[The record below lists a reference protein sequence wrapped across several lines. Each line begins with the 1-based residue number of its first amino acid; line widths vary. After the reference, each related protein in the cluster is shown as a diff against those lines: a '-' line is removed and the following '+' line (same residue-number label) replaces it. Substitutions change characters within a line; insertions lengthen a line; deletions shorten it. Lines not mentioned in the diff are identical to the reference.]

1 MTDTAAAPIV
11 DARPLVARPVSNR
24 GVWLFAGAAGF
35 AAILLFSAL
44 EARRADQTDKEL
56 GPARM
61 QGGAMIEPPPPLA
74 IPEAGPADAAA
85 LPMTAP
91 WPSRYLQIVPGSRL
105 VQQSAVQ
112 RRAGGSAI
120 MPGYVQPPSSPYYAP
135 SSPALP
141 PGPALVYQ
149 APAAAATG
157 EAADPGQRGARERV
171 HASRFESPATTIP
184 KGSVIQAVLETA
196 LDSTKAGAARAIVS
210 RDVRGFDGTRVLI
223 PRGSRLYGEYKSDVS
238 SGQNRAMIQ
247 WTRLMRP
254 DGVMIS
260 LDSPSA
266 DPLGRAGV
274 QGKVNSHFLSRFG
287 GALLQST
294 LNLGIG
300 LATRNVG
307 GGTLVLGLPGS
318 TQTIAP
324 ATTDSVKP
332 TLKVAQGT
340 PVSVFVAHDLDFTE
354 VER

>member
-1 MTDTAAAPIV
+1 
-11 DARPLVARPVSNR
+11 
-24 GVWLFAGAAGF
+24 
-35 AAILLFSAL
+35 
-44 EARRADQTDKEL
+44 
-56 GPARM
+56 
-61 QGGAMIEPPPPLA
+61 
-74 IPEAGPADAAA
+74 
-85 LPMTAP
+85 
-91 WPSRYLQIVPGSRL
+91 
-105 VQQSAVQ
+105 
-112 RRAGGSAI
+112 

-141 PGPALVYQ
+141 PGPTLVYQ

-157 EAADPGQRGARERV
+157 DAADPGQRGARERV
-171 HASRFESPATTIP
+171 HASNFESPATTIP